1 MHKSLRH
8 LQFYPTYHDD
18 VCIMTQFIASRL
30 AKVKP
35 SPTLAVTAKA
45 AELKAAGKD
54 VIGLGAGEPDFDTPQ
69 HIKQAAIDAMN
80 RGETKYTPVA
90 GTPALKKAIIDKFS
104 RENGLDYAPNQVI
117 AGVGAKQVIFNAMLA
132 TLNVGDEVI
141 IPAPYWVSYPDMVLF
156 AEGTPVFVEGKESA
170 GFKLAPGDL
179 ERAITPRTKWLILN
193 SPSNPSG
200 AAYSAAELRALA
212 DVLLKYPH
220 VWILTDD
227 MYEHL
232 IYDGF
237 QFTTIAHVEPRL
249 YTRTLTVNGVSKA
262 YAMTGWRMGY
272 AGGPKELISAIA
284 DIQSHSTSNASSITQ
299 AATIAALNGD
309 QTFLNTWRTSFE
321 HRRNLVVDGLNAIP
335 GITCRKPEGAFY
347 VFPSMKG
354 LLGKKTPGGKTISTC
369 QDFADY
375 LLEDALVAV
384 VFGAAFGMGG
394 YFRISYATSEKALV
408 ESIKRIK
415 EACSK
420 LQ

>member
-1 MHKSLRH
+1 MS
-8 LQFYPTYHDD
+8 
-18 VCIMTQFIASRL
+18 FIASRL
-30 AKVKP
+30 SKVKP

-69 HIKQAAIDAMN
+69 FIKDAAVAAIA

-90 GTPALKKAIIDKFS
+90 GTPALKQAIIGKFK
-104 RENGLDYAPNQVI
+104 RENGLDYATNQVI

-132 TLNVGDEVI
+132 TLNAGDEVI

-156 AEGTPVFVEGKESA
+156 AEGTPVFVEGFEEN
-170 GFKLAPGDL
+170 GFKLMPADL
-179 ERAITPRTKWLILN
+179 DKAITKKTKWVIIN

-200 AAYSAAELRALA
+200 AAYSASDLRALA
-212 DVLLKYPH
+212 DVLLKHPH

-232 IYDGF
+232 MYDGF
-237 QFTTIAHVEPRL
+237 TFATIAQVEPKL
-249 YTRTLTVNGVSKA
+249 YDRTLTVNGVSKA

-272 AGGPKELISAIA
+272 AGGPKELITAIA

-299 AATIAALNGD
+299 AATVAALNGD
-309 QTFLNTWRTSFE
+309 QSFLNEWRQNFQK
-321 HRRNLVVDGLNAIP
+321 RRDLVVAGLNEIP
-335 GITCRKPEGAFY
+335 GIKCLKPEGAFY

-354 LLGKKTPGGKTISTC
+354 LIGKKTPAGKTIESC
-369 QDFADY
+369 QQFSDY
-375 LLEDALVAV
+375 LLEEALVAV

-394 YFRISYATSEKALV
+394 YFRISYATSEKSLV
-408 ESIKRIK
+408 ESLRRIK
-415 EACSK
+415 EAVAK
-420 LQ
+420 LS

>member
-1 MHKSLRH
+1 
-8 LQFYPTYHDD
+8 
-18 VCIMTQFIASRL
+18 MTQFIASRL

-54 VIGLGAGEPDFDTPQ
+54 VIGLGAGEPDFDTPE
-69 HIKQAAIDAMN
+69 HIKQAAIAAIN

-90 GTPALKKAIIDKFS
+90 GTPALKKAIIGKFK
-104 RENGLDYAPNQVI
+104 RENGLDYAPNQII

-132 TLNVGDEVI
+132 TLNAGDEVI

-156 AEGTPVFVEGKESA
+156 AEGTPVFVEGKEER
-170 GFKLAPGDL
+170 GFKLAPDDL
-179 ERAITPRTKWLILN
+179 DKAITPKTKWLILN

-200 AAYSAAELRALA
+200 AAYSAAELRSLA
-212 DVLLKYPH
+212 DVLLKHPH

-237 QFTTIAHVEPRL
+237 AFATIAQVEPKL
-249 YTRTLTVNGVSKA
+249 YDRTLTVNGVSKA

-284 DIQSHSTSNASSITQ
+284 DIQSHSTSNACSITQ
-299 AATIAALNGD
+299 AATIEALNGD
-309 QTFLNTWRTSFE
+309 QTFLVEWRKSFSA
-321 HRRNLVVDGLNAIP
+321 RRDLVVDALNNIDGL
-335 GITCRKPEGAFY
+335 TCLKPEGAFY
-347 VFPSMKG
+347 VFPSMKA
-354 LLGKKTPGGKTISTC
+354 LLGKKTPAGKPIGSC

-375 LLEDALVAV
+375 LLEEALVAV

-394 YFRISYATSEKALV
+394 YFRISYATSEKNLV
-408 ESIKRIK
+408 ESKKRLK
-415 EACSK
+415 EACAK
-420 LQ
+420 LA